1 VGDDREGERGEDEEI
16 RCETLGIHIA
26 RFLAERGHMMRIIRH
41 MGNRGVTLL
50 EVLVAIVIAGIL
62 VGLGIPSLLPLIR
75 SSKID
80 GATRQVMYE
89 IRAVQNLAVT
99 RGTIF
104 GFHWGADPLVGMAD
118 SVYRIESNQ
127 TGNCVD
133 WPLPADTMATNADV
147 IRDWFDLSGE
157 YQGITIQS
165 VQDATS
171 TDIGGVMFNSR
182 GASINTCVAVTFPLT
197 ITIADTSGV
206 TRTIEVQRAG
216 RVRII

>member
-1 VGDDREGERGEDEEI
+1 
-16 RCETLGIHIA
+16 
-26 RFLAERGHMMRIIRH
+26 
-41 MGNRGVTLL
+41 MGNRGVTLI
-50 EVLVAIVIAGIL
+50 EIFVAILIVGVLA
-62 VGLGIPSLLPLIR
+62 GLGIPSLLPLIR
-75 SSKID
+75 SSTID

-89 IRAVQNLAVT
+89 IRAAQNLAVT
-99 RGTIF
+99 RGDDF
-104 GFHWGADPLVGMAD
+104 GFHWGGDPLVGMAT
-118 SVYRIESNQ
+118 SVYRMETDP
-127 TGNCVD
+127 TGACG
-133 WPLPADTMATNADV
+133 WPAPTDTAATNPNV

-182 GASINTCVAVTFPLT
+182 GASMNSCVAVTFPLT